1 MAASLGLIIRRPIYG
16 SASKTAYTGTAG
28 SVTVPGTAGAVMV
41 WCSSAAFVRVSGK
54 GTVATAT
61 DLPLPA
67 NAPIIIPTDNTTG
80 APITVSAIQDT
91 AGGSMYCIA
100 MAD

>member
-1 MAASLGLIIRRPIYG
+1 MPMPLAKPAKPVKPFKSPPAKRKIPR
-16 SASKTAYTGTAG
+16 
-28 SVTVPGTAGAVMV
+28 
-41 WCSSAAFVRVSGK
+41 SGQ
-54 GTVATAT
+54 
-61 DLPLPA
+61 PRNA

-91 AGGSMYCIA
+91 AGGNLYCIA

>member
-1 MAASLGLIIRRPIYG
+1 MAASLGLVIRRPVYG

-28 SVTVPGTAGAVMV
+28 STTVPSYTASVLL
-41 WCSSAAFVRVSGK
+41 WCSTAAYVRVGAA
-54 GTVATAT
+54 ATTT

-80 APITVSAIQDT
+80 APITVSAIQDI
-91 AGGSMYCIA
+91 AGGNLYCIA

>member
-1 MAASLGLIIRRPIYG
+1 MAASLGLVIRRPIYG

-28 SVTVPGTAGAVMV
+28 STTVPPYTASVLR
-41 WCSSAAFVRVSGK
+41 WCSTAASGRVG
-54 GTVATAT
+54 ATAT
-61 DLPLPA
+61 TTDLPIPA

-80 APITVSAIQDT
+80 APITVSAIQEV
-91 AGGSMYCIA
+91 ANGNLFCIA

>member
-1 MAASLGLIIRRPIYG
+1 MAASLGLVIRRPIYG

-28 SVTVPGTAGAVMV
+28 STTVPASTASVLL
-41 WCSSAAFVRVSGK
+41 WCSSAAYVRVG
-54 GTVATAT
+54 ATAT
-61 DLPLPA
+61 TGDLPLPA

-91 AGGSMYCIA
+91 AGGNLYCIA